1 MTETSPDDRKKLIH
15 RIGGLLGWFLV
26 NGLIWLVIGEDAWDF
41 GIALFFGN
49 LLAMIILIAV
59 PSTRKIGQGILIA
72 WAANF
77 ILALILGAFF
87 NGLCLV
93 PFFSPNIF
101 G

>member
-1 MTETSPDDRKKLIH
+1 MTETSPEDRNFIFLL
-15 RIGGLLGWFLV
+15 GGLLGWFLV
-26 NGLIWLVIGEDAWDF
+26 NGLIWLAMGKDAWDF
-41 GIALFFGN
+41 GIPLFFGN
-49 LLAMIILIAV
+49 LLAMIILLAV

-72 WAANF
+72 WAVNF

-87 NGLCLV
+87 NGLCLI